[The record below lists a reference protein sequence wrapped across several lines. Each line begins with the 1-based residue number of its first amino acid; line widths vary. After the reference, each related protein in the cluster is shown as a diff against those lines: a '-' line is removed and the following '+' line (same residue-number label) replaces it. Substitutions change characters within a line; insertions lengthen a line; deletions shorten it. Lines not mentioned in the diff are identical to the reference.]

1 VQAAGL
7 DEDHALHR
15 PPGEVHRP
23 HMRLVQGAVC
33 PIGPEPDHQGVPH
46 HPAEHVTAEH
56 ERQAAEHL
64 PLGHRLTV
72 RKDRPDPAGQVL
84 VVSHAILR

>member
-23 HMRLVQGAVC
+23 HMRLVQGTVSSF
-33 PIGPEPDHQGVPH
+33 GPEPDHEAVPY
-46 HPAEHVTAEH
+46 HPAEHVPAKH
-56 ERQAAEHL
+56 ECQPAEHL
-64 PLGHRLTV
+64 PVAR
-72 RKDRPDPAGQVL
+72 DDSRPITPE
-84 VVSHAILR
+84 